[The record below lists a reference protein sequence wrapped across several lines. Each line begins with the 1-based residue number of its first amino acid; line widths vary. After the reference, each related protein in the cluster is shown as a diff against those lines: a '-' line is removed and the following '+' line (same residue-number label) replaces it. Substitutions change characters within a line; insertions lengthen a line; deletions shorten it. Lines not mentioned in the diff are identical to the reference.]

1 MMTSRER
8 ILCAFYKGTPDRV
21 PVSPY
26 GFGHVDPDSEVG
38 LELVRTTD
46 FIADAG
52 YAGFR
57 FLGVAVQA
65 ESRQEGDAT
74 ITEIHTPK
82 GAMRSVVRRTAI
94 TSAQVEFPC
103 KTADDIE
110 KLLSVPYTPDQP
122 NPTAFNQ
129 WKDRIGDEGIVLC
142 GLGDAICVPAEFFS
156 PADFSLLWA
165 DAPEAML
172 ELCKV
177 ANERL
182 CEAVEKA
189 LDAGIDA
196 FRFLGGEYA
205 STQLGPTAYRTL
217 VSDLDRQV
225 TDIMHERGAVV
236 YYHNHGP
243 TMRYLELIADVG
255 MDACDCFEA
264 PPWGDC
270 DLVEAKRRIGDRVCF
285 VGNLDDMENLE
296 KMDVEVIKQ
305 MGRERIRQA
314 GPGGF
319 VLGGTA
325 SGTYGEKA
333 ARNFMALVD
342 VSREMAAG

>member
-1 MMTSRER
+1 MTSRER
-8 ILCAFYKGTPDRV
+8 ILCAFDKGVPDRV

-26 GFGHVDPDSEVG
+26 GFGHINPDSEIG
-38 LELVRTTD
+38 LELVARTD

-52 YAGFR
+52 YAGASFV
-57 FLGVAVQA
+57 GTAVDA
-65 ESRQEGDAT
+65 DSRHEGDST
-74 ITEIHTPK
+74 ITEIRTPK
-82 GAMRSVVRRTAI
+82 GDLRSVHRRTAI

-110 KLLSVPYTPDQP
+110 KLLSVPYTPDKP

-129 WKDRIGDEGIVLC
+129 WKDRIGDDGIVLC
-142 GLGDAICVPAEFFS
+142 GLGDAICVPAQYFS
-156 PADFSLLWA
+156 PIDFSLLWA
-165 DAPEAML
+165 DAPDAMI
-172 ELCKV
+172 ELCKI

-182 CEAVEKA
+182 CESVETA
-189 LDAGIDA
+189 LRAGIDA

-205 STQLGPTAYRTL
+205 STQLGPSAYQAL
-217 VSDLDRQV
+217 VTDLDRQV
-225 TDIMHERGAVV
+225 TDIMHEHGAVV

-243 TMRYLELIADVG
+243 TMRYLELLAGVG

-270 DLVEAKRRIGDRVCF
+270 DLVEAKRRIGDRICF
-285 VGNLDDMENLE
+285 VGNLDDMENLD
-296 KMDVEVIKQ
+296 KMDTETIQ
-305 MGRERIRQA
+305 RMGRERIAQA

-325 SGTYGEKA
+325 SGTYGERA
-333 ARNFMALVD
+333 ARNFIALVD
-342 VSREMAAG
+342 VAQEMAVA